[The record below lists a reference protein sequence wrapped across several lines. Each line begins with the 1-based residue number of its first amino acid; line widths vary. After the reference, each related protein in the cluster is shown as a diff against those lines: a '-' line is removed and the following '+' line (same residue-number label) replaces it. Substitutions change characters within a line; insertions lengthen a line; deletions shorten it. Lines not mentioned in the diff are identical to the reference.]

1 MMSGMRILLG
11 VTGGIAA
18 YKAVDVLR
26 RLREQ
31 DAEVRVVMTRNA
43 SRFVTPLTFSA
54 LSGLPV
60 LTDEFTER
68 EWGSMGHIAVTDGLD
83 LALVVPAT
91 ANIIGKM
98 AAGIAD
104 DVLTTALM
112 AAECPVLVA
121 PAMNYRMYRN
131 AVLQRNIA
139 SLKAV
144 GVRFVDPETGAL
156 ACGTSGQGR
165 LASPEGIL
173 QAVEAALTP
182 KSLAGVKVLVTAGP
196 TREPIDAVR
205 FISNPST
212 GKMGYALADAARNR
226 GAEVILVSGPTQLP
240 PPQGIEFIA
249 VTTAAEMDRAVKDH
263 TERCQIIIMAAA
275 VSDFRSSE
283 ISDRKIK
290 KNIAPLQV
298 TLEPTKDILQGLGEK
313 KEGRIL
319 IGFAAETD
327 AIIANSREK
336 LARKN
341 LDLIIANDI
350 STPGAGFAVDTN
362 KAIMIDRFG
371 TIDELPS
378 MKKAQMAALIIDKV
392 IELKKNQGL

>member
-43 SRFVTPLTFSA
+43 TRFVTPLTFSA
-54 LSGLPV
+54 LSGIPV
-60 LTDEFTER
+60 LTDEFAEG
-68 EWGSMGHIAVTDGLD
+68 EWGSMGHISVTDGLD
-83 LALVVPAT
+83 LALVIPAT

-104 DVLTTALM
+104 DTLSTALM
-112 AAECPVLVA
+112 AAECPIIVA
-121 PAMNYRMYRN
+121 PAMNDRMYRN

-139 SLKAV
+139 GLRMI
-144 GVRFVDPETGAL
+144 GIQFIDPETGAL
-156 ACGTSGQGR
+156 ACGTNGQGR
-165 LASPEGIL
+165 LASPESIL
-173 QAVEAALTP
+173 QAVVAALAP

-212 GKMGYALADAARNR
+212 GKMGYALAVAARDR
-226 GAEVILVSGPTQLP
+226 GAEVLLVSGPTQLS
-240 PPQGIEFIA
+240 PPQGVDRITVI
-249 VTTAAEMDRAVKDH
+249 TAAEMDRAVSDH
-263 TERCQIIIMAAA
+263 AARCQVIIMAAA
-275 VSDFRSSE
+275 VSDFRPVE
-283 ISDRKIK
+283 VSDRKIK
-290 KNIAPLQV
+290 KNIAPLQI
-298 TLEPTKDILQGLGEK
+298 TLEPTNDILHGLGAA

-319 IGFAAETD
+319 VGFAAETD
-327 AIIANSREK
+327 ALVLNSREK

-350 STPGAGFAVDTN
+350 NAPDSGFAADTN
-362 KAIMIDRFG
+362 RAIMIDRAG

-378 MKKAQMAALIIDKV
+378 MKKADLAVRIIDKV